1 MASEIKMDNI
11 PPTEAKSEFY
21 FRHPSFPVALRHVD
35 ASSEEQH
42 EHDLTATPHFHD
54 FSELVIITGGNGV
67 QVIDNEKY
75 EVRSGDVFLIQG
87 CSMHHFLEREQ
98 VDLINVM
105 FNPSRLP
112 MPLDWLRRLPGYN
125 VIFELEPSVR
135 TPETFRHRLKMTLHD
150 MADAL
155 KIINTMEHELDSE
168 NPGHEA
174 AAFNRLL
181 ELIIFI
187 SRKYEAVNAEKGS
200 GIIRLGRIVS
210 RMETDFRHDWTLK
223 ELAKLAGA
231 SPNSLMRHFREA
243 TGASPIDYLIQVR
256 LRNAS
261 ELLRTTDLA
270 ISEISEKCGFSD
282 SNYFSRMFRKA
293 YGIPPRIFRKES

>member
-1 MASEIKMDNI
+1 MDNI
-11 PPTEAKSEFY
+11 PISKAKSEFY
-21 FRHPSFPVALRHVD
+21 FRDPSFPVALRHVD

-42 EHDLTATPHFHD
+42 EHDLTVTPHFHD
-54 FSELVIITGGNGV
+54 FSELIIITGGNGI

-87 CSMHHFLEREQ
+87 CSIHYFMEREQ

-105 FNPSRLP
+105 FDPSRLP

-135 TPETFRHRLKMTLHD
+135 TPITFKHRLKMKLHD
-150 MADAL
+150 MTDAL
-155 KIINTMEHELDSE
+155 RITSALEHELDSK
-168 NPGHEA
+168 NPGREA

-181 ELIIFI
+181 ELIIFM
-187 SRKYEAVNAEKGS
+187 SRKYEAADTEKSS
-200 GIIRLGRIVS
+200 GIIRLGRIIS
-210 RMETDFRHDWTLK
+210 RMETDFSHDWTLK
-223 ELAKLAGA
+223 ELARLAGA
-231 SPNSLMRHFREA
+231 SPNSLMRHFRQA
-243 TGASPIDYLIQVR
+243 TGTSPIDYLIQVR

-270 ISEISEKCGFSD
+270 VSEISEKCGFSD
-282 SNYFSRMFRKA
+282 SNYFSRMFSKT
-293 YGIPPRIFRKES
+293 YGISPRLFRKES